1 MSTDLIFSN
10 ARIVTPEAV
19 VTGTLRVENGRIVA
33 VGEGGASP
41 AGEDADG
48 DYLIP
53 GMIDLHTDHLE
64 RHVAPRPGVMWNNVS
79 AAMAH
84 DAQVATAGITTVFD
98 SLSLMGENKAVPR
111 GKLLRPMV
119 DGLEAARRQDMLRAD
134 HFLHLRCEVGDPHVL
149 DYLSVLVDDPAVRL
163 LSIMDHTPGQR
174 QYAQVEKWR
183 QANRHRYSEAE
194 LDVVMKQR
202 MASQEAHADRH
213 RHAIAE
219 LAAARG
225 LALASHDDE
234 TPAHVDEAVSLGV
247 TISEFPTT
255 PGAAQAARSHGLSIL
270 MGAPNVVRGGSHSGN
285 VGAADL
291 AAAGLLDIL
300 ASDYV
305 PISMLHAVCLLA
317 EAPVGLGLPGAM
329 ALVSANPAKAAG
341 LDDRGR
347 IAPGL
352 RADLVR
358 FRLIDGVP
366 HIRAVWRAGKR
377 VA

>member
-1 MSTDLIFSN
+1 MSTELIFSN

-19 VTGTLRVENGRIVA
+19 VTGTLRVEDGRIAA
-33 VGEGGASP
+33 VEEGTSA
-41 AGEDADG
+41 AGEDLDG

-53 GMIDLHTDHLE
+53 GLIDLHTDHLE

-79 AAMAH
+79 AALAH

-98 SLSLMGENKAVPR
+98 SLSLMGEHKGVPR

-134 HFLHLRCEVGDPHVL
+134 HFLHLRCEVADPHVL
-149 DYLSVLVDDPAVRL
+149 DYLAVLVEDPAVRL

-174 QYAQVEKWR
+174 QYVQVEKWR
-183 QANRHRYSEAE
+183 QANRHRYNEAE
-194 LDVVMKQR
+194 LDVLLKERQ
-202 MASQEAHADRH
+202 AAQEIHADRH
-213 RHAIAE
+213 RHAIADI
-219 LAAARG
+219 AARRG

-234 TPAHVDEAVSLGV
+234 TAAHVDEAVSLGV
-247 TISEFPTT
+247 AISEFPTT
-255 PGAAQAARSHGLSIL
+255 AVAAEAARRHGLSIL

-291 AAAGLLDIL
+291 AKAGLLDIL

-305 PISMLHAVCLLA
+305 PISMLHAVCMLA
-317 EAPVGLGLPGAM
+317 EDPVGLGLPQAI

-341 LDDRGR
+341 LDDRGT

-358 FRLIDGVP
+358 FRLVDGVP
-366 HIRAVWRAGKR
+366 HIRSVWRAGKR

>member
-19 VTGTLRVENGRIVA
+19 VTGTLRAEGGQIVA
-33 VGEGGASP
+33 VEEGTSGAGDD
-41 AGEDADG
+41 AGG

-98 SLSLMGENKAVPR
+98 SLSLMGEHKGVPR
-111 GKLLRPMV
+111 GSLLRPMV

-134 HFLHLRCEVGDPHVL
+134 HFLHLRCEVADPHVL
-149 DYLSVLVDDPAVRL
+149 DYLHVLVDDPAVRL

-194 LDVVMKQR
+194 LDVLMKQR
-202 MASQEAHADRH
+202 QESQEAHAHRH
-213 RHAIAE
+213 RLAIAE
-219 LAAARG
+219 LAAGRG

-247 TISEFPTT
+247 SISEFPTT
-255 PGAAQAARSHGLSIL
+255 ASAAQAARSHGLSIL

>member
-19 VTGTLRVENGRIVA
+19 VTGTLRVENGHIVA
-33 VGEGGASP
+33 VEEGGASST
-41 AGEDADG
+41 GEDADG

-53 GMIDLHTDHLE
+53 GMVDLHTDHLE

-98 SLSLMGENKAVPR
+98 SLSLMGENKGVPR

-234 TPAHVDEAVSLGV
+234 TPAHVDEAVALGV

-255 PGAAQAARSHGLSIL
+255 TGAAQAARSHGLSIL

-358 FRLIDGVP
+358 FRVIDGVP

>member
-1 MSTDLIFSN
+1 M
-10 ARIVTPEAV
+10 
-19 VTGTLRVENGRIVA
+19 
-33 VGEGGASP
+33 P
-41 AGEDADG
+41 A
-48 DYLIP
+48 
-53 GMIDLHTDHLE
+53 
-64 RHVAPRPGVMWNNVS
+64 
-79 AAMAH
+79 
-84 DAQVATAGITTVFD
+84 VAT
-98 SLSLMGENKAVPR
+98 
-111 GKLLRPMV
+111 
-119 DGLEAARRQDMLRAD
+119 
-134 HFLHLRCEVGDPHVL
+134 
-149 DYLSVLVDDPAVRL
+149 
-163 LSIMDHTPGQR
+163 
-174 QYAQVEKWR
+174 W
-183 QANRHRYSEAE
+183 
-194 LDVVMKQR
+194 
-202 MASQEAHADRH
+202 ASC
-213 RHAIAE
+213 AIAE
-219 LAAARG
+219 LAAGRG

-247 TISEFPTT
+247 SISEFPTT
-255 PGAAQAARSHGLSIL
+255 AGAAQAARSHGLSIL